1 MHHMGGVCVCVYV
14 CVCVRTCGD
23 GGGGTCVCV
32 RVCIKVDEVH
42 THPQIA
48 ENSLFLYMASPPLLS
63 MTKWTT

>member
-1 MHHMGGVCVCVYV
+1 MHHMGGVCVCV
-14 CVCVRTCGD
+14 CGD
-23 GGGGTCVCV
+23 GGGGTCVCVCV